1 MEIDVTAQN
10 IDDYG
15 LDELTGNTKE
25 ELLRMASEAHRSGMD
40 LKFKIPDAASSERR
54 MNVFDS
60 IKGQPVAPE
69 DLEHTGNPI
78 EDWDGQEIP
87 YEANV
92 ETHVCDFPI
101 THALN
106 DTWTCRHCRVTY
118 FAEPDPNEAL
128 GFKWIQAG
136 EIE

>member
-25 ELLRMASEAHRSGMD
+25 ELLRMASEAQLSGLD

-87 YEANV
+87 LEAQV
-92 ETHVCDFPI
+92 DMHQCDLPKIVTPGDNFICP
-101 THALN
+101 A
-106 DTWTCRHCRVTY
+106 CRKRYYADDIHL
-118 FAEPDPNEAL
+118 E
-128 GFKWIQAG
+128 WIQEG
-136 EIE
+136 ELG